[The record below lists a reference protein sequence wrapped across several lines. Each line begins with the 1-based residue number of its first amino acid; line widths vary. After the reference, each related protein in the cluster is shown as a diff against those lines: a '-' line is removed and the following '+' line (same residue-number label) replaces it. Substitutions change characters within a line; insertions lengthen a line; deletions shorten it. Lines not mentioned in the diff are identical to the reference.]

1 LVWNHALACMV
12 SPKAYGITKG
22 AFFCGLIPYDC
33 FAINSIPQQ
42 VADSMHGSAVIE
54 YARVQIHRLKG

>member
-1 LVWNHALACMV
+1 MESRV
-12 SPKAYGITKG
+12 SVYGIAVG
-22 AFFCGLIPYDC
+22 VWHHQSAFFCGLTPYDC

-54 YARVQIHRLKG
+54 YARIQIHRLKR